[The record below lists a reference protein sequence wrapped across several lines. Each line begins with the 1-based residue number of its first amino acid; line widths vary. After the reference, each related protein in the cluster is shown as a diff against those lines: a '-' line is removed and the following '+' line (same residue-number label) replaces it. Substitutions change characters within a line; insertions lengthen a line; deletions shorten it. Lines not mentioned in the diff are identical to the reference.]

1 MTRRKDDGYPPSGG
15 LEGEKTWCIREHEDI
30 VAFQGGH
37 PPFKGGSPYL
47 RPQPSR
53 AESSP
58 THSKV
63 LPCGAGAGPHAS
75 SKPAQSRISQTA
87 VRGAYNR
94 PAVTS
99 DPPLLPRPAGKRAG
113 SHAGGMQPRQVGAF
127 LRLPTRP
134 AWGPRPT
141 RHATGAPNASCMQL
155 HRHLRHYRASST
167 AEPIPR
173 LEATQLATQQRQPGA
188 TVNAAKNGPAVMAVA
203 GGQEQRSRR
212 QPSSRPVRGQRE
224 NPLSRREDNA
234 PVLRSSNGSRTRNG
248 CPANHSPRRINSA
261 AGQAAPL
268 AGEAS
273 DASPSP

>member
-1 MTRRKDDGYPPSGG
+1 
-15 LEGEKTWCIREHEDI
+15 
-30 VAFQGGH
+30 
-37 PPFKGGSPYL
+37 L

-58 THSKV
+58 TRSKV
-63 LPCGAGAGPHAS
+63 LPCGAGAGSHAS
-75 SKPAQSRISQTA
+75 SKLAQSRRSQTA
-87 VRGAYNR
+87 MRGAYNR

-99 DPPLLPRPAGKRAG
+99 DPPLLPRPAGERAG
-113 SHAGGMQPRQVGAF
+113 SHAGGMQPRQMGAF

-134 AWGPRPT
+134 TWRLRPT
-141 RHATGAPNASCMQL
+141 HHATGTPNASCMQL

-173 LEATQLATQQRQPGA
+173 LEATQRATQQRQSGA
-188 TVNAAKNGPAVMAVA
+188 TVNAAKNGPTVMAVA
-203 GGQEQRSRR
+203 GGQEQQPRH
-212 QPSSRPVRGQRE
+212 QPSSCPVRGQRE
-224 NPLSRREDNA
+224 NPLARREDRA
-234 PVLRSSNGSRTRNG
+234 PVLRPSNGSRTRNG
-248 CPANHSPRRINSA
+248 HSSNHSPCRINST